1 MVWRHNQLRE
11 RGWDVGVSMCV
22 QAAACELLLFLLWAL
37 FVVRHN
43 SYRSFE
49 TPQPGSGGGSGS
61 GFGCSCLRP
70 AAPSLLREAGQ
81 SDKHMAQA
89 LTQPRITGGYNHP

>member
-11 RGWDVGVSMCV
+11 RGWDVGVPMRV

-49 TPQPGSGGGSGS
+49 TPPNQG
-61 GFGCSCLRP
+61 LE
-70 AAPSLLREAGQ
+70 AAVVRVLDA
-81 SDKHMAQA
+81 AACA
-89 LTQPRITGGYNHP
+89 LQLPRS